1 MNYFYSFLYE
11 MYKLREAMVAVVP
24 LTICVTLEHSL
35 INSAITV
42 QHSRYIFSNC
52 LLKIVWNGI
61 INKQ

>member
-1 MNYFYSFLYE
+1 
-11 MYKLREAMVAVVP
+11 MYKFREAMVAVVP
-24 LTICVTLEHSL
+24 LLPYVTLEHSL

-42 QHSRYIFSNC
+42 QHSQYIFSSC